1 MMQREVGDDTR
12 SEMSETVDVVVV
24 GAGAVGASAAY
35 HLAAAGVGSVLVL
48 EREPVAGTGS
58 TGRCA
63 GGFRHQFSSR
73 VNIALSLA
81 SIPLIVNFEA
91 THGLPLDVSVDGYV
105 FVARSDRTWSEL
117 ERSVALQHELGVR
130 TVLLH
135 ADELADLVPGL
146 ALDGV
151 RGATYCPDDGVAD
164 PSGLTLGYLTAA
176 RRHRAEVRFGCTV
189 ERLRIAGHRV
199 VGVRLSS
206 GEEVAAGLVVNA
218 AGPWAGPL
226 AATAGLDLPVR
237 PLARAVAVTGD
248 FAGRPTRRTLV
259 VDSDTG
265 FYFHREGEGVLMG
278 MGAAD
283 ERPGFDWAPGE
294 EFLAGELLPT
304 AVSVF
309 PPLAEAGLARTW
321 HGYYE
326 MSPDAHPVLGPV
338 EGLAGLLLANGF
350 SGHGFQHAPI
360 VGQLLAEWVLEGRP
374 HTVDV
379 TALTYERFLT
389 AHLLEEHAVV

>member
-1 MMQREVGDDTR
+1 MI
-12 SEMSETVDVVVV
+12 ETADIVVV

-35 HLAAAGVGSVLVL
+35 HLATAGVGSVLVL

-73 VNIALSLA
+73 INIALSLA

-105 FVARSDRTWSEL
+105 FVSRSDRTWSEL
-117 ERSVALQHELGVR
+117 RQHVSLQQELGVR
-130 TVLLH
+130 TALLTP
-135 ADELADLVPGL
+135 DELAEVVPGL
-146 ALDGV
+146 SLDGV

-176 RRHRAEVRFGCTV
+176 RRAGAEVRFSSNV
-189 ERLRIAGHRV
+189 ARLEVARGRV
-199 VGVRLSS
+199 VGVELSS
-206 GEEVAAGLVVNA
+206 GEEVATGVVVNA
-218 AGPWAGPL
+218 AGPWASPL
-226 AATAGLDLPVR
+226 AATAGVDLPVR
-237 PLARAVAVTGD
+237 PLARTVVVTDG
-248 FAGRPTRRTLV
+248 FVGRPTRRTLV

-265 FYFHREGEGVLMG
+265 FYFHREGSGVLMG

-283 ERPGFDWAPGE
+283 ERPGFDWAPGD
-294 EFLAGELLPT
+294 EFVSEELLPT

-309 PPLAEAGLARTW
+309 PPLSEASLARAW

-326 MSPDAHPVLGPV
+326 MTPDAHPILGPL
-338 EGLAGLLLANGF
+338 EDLPGLLLANGF

-360 VGQLLAEWVLEGRP
+360 VGQLLAEWVRDGAP

-379 TALTYERFLT
+379 TALTFDRFGS
-389 AHLLEEHAVV
+389 ARVLEERAVV